1 MAMNTPVV
9 ALHTQ
14 PRAEARRLHERFF
27 ALFAGPLAWIVQLY
41 SGYALASQACYPG
54 SERRLT
60 LPAHL
65 GWTRAAIAIV
75 MIAACLVSLLA
86 LASSLRSYRRSA
98 DAMTRPDAAEVL
110 RASAQRNCFLALWGA
125 IFGAGAAVGSALILL
140 AYFVLPQCAG

>member
-1 MAMNTPVV
+1 MNTSVV

-14 PRAEARRLHERFF
+14 PREEAGRLHESFF
-27 ALFAGPLAWIVQLY
+27 ALFAGPLAWVVQLY

-54 SERRLT
+54 SERRLA

-75 MIAACLVSLLA
+75 MLAACLVSLLA

-98 DAMTRPDAAEVL
+98 GAMGCDSAEPIRAA
-110 RASAQRNCFLALWGA
+110 AQRTCFLALSGMV
-125 IFGAGAAVGSALILL
+125 FSAGAAVGSVLTFF

>member
-1 MAMNTPVV
+1 MNTPVV

-14 PRAEARRLHERFF
+14 PHERGQLHETFF
-27 ALFAGPLAWIVQLY
+27 ALFAGPLAWLLQLY
-41 SGYALASQACYPG
+41 AGYALASQSCYPG

-60 LPAHL
+60 LPAQL
-65 GWTRAAIAIV
+65 VWTRPAIAIV

-98 DAMTRPDAAEVL
+98 DAMRPDAAEVI
-110 RASAQRNCFLALWGA
+110 RTSAQRTCFLALWGG
-125 IFGAGAAVGSALILL
+125 IFGAGAAVGSVLILV